1 MFKSPAIGAGGVESY
16 ETALSQ
22 SSAGAAAIA
31 SAASLPARDSFYPT
45 HRTGCEATAQLFDKK
60 GPISMQSDAQKPGSL
75 PSLDLVAALD
85 AAATAAHAGAAVLRA
100 YSHNRA
106 DLVIDRKAR
115 NDLVSQAD
123 REAEQA
129 VIAELRAR
137 TPDFGIVAEE
147 TGGATAG
154 RATWYID
161 PLDGTTNF
169 LHGIPQ
175 YAVSI
180 ALIAHAGT
188 EVAPGQIVDVDTP
201 VVAAIY
207 DPCREEL
214 FNALYRTG
222 AWLNGHRISCSRTP
236 TLSDAVLATG
246 FPFRDFSFADQYMPT
261 LHKAIDAT
269 RGVRRLGAAA
279 LDLAWTAAGRY
290 DGYWEMGLA
299 PWDVAAGT
307 LIVREAGGVAEDMY
321 GVDPWPIGGYVIA
334 GNPAVAQALKEMIAP
349 HLLPPAARA

>member
-1 MFKSPAIGAGGVESY
+1 MQ
-16 ETALSQ
+16 T
-22 SSAGAAAIA
+22 SAQP
-31 SAASLPARDSFYPT
+31 ST
-45 HRTGCEATAQLFDKK
+45 QHAT
-60 GPISMQSDAQKPGSL
+60 
-75 PSLDLVAALD
+75 LDLCAALD
-85 AAATAAHAGAAVLRA
+85 AAVTAAHAGAAILQSYA
-100 YSHNRA
+100 HHRA

-123 REAEQA
+123 REAEAA
-129 VIAELRAR
+129 VIQELRNR
-137 TPDFGIVAEE
+137 TPAFGIVAEE
-147 TGGATAG
+147 TGGQVAG
-154 RATWYID
+154 PATWYID

-169 LHGIPQ
+169 LHGIPH

-188 EVAPGQIVDVDTP
+188 KVSAGSVLDVDTP
-201 VVAAIY
+201 VVAAVY

-214 FNALYRTG
+214 FNAVYGLG
-222 AWLNGHRISCSRTP
+222 AWLNGHRITCSRTQ
-236 TLSDAVLATG
+236 TLDDAVLATG
-246 FPFRDFSFADQYMPT
+246 FPFRDFSFAEQYMPM
-261 LHKAIDAT
+261 LHDAINLT

-321 GVDPWPIGGYVIA
+321 GVDPWPIGGYVVS
-334 GNPAVAQALKEMIAP
+334 GNPAVAAALKDMIAP
-349 HLLPPAARA
+349 HLVKPRTA

>member
-1 MFKSPAIGAGGVESY
+1 MPSTRLP
-16 ETALSQ
+16 LS
-22 SSAGAAAIA
+22 
-31 SAASLPARDSFYPT
+31 DY
-45 HRTGCEATAQLFDKK
+45 
-60 GPISMQSDAQKPGSL
+60 
-75 PSLDLVAALD
+75 LD
-85 AAATAAHAGAAVLRA
+85 AAVTAAHAAAAILQA

-106 DLVIDRKAR
+106 ELVIDKKSR

-129 VIAELRAR
+129 VLEILRER
-137 TPDFGIVAEE
+137 TPELGIVAEE
-147 TGGATAG
+147 SGGQTSGA
-154 RATWYID
+154 ATWYID

-188 EVAPGQIVDVDTP
+188 LVDGDTPLTEDTP
-201 VVAAIY
+201 VIGVVY
-207 DPCREEL
+207 DPNREEM
-214 FNALYRTG
+214 FTAMHGVG
-222 AWLNGHRISCSRTP
+222 AWLNGHRITCSQTE
-236 TLSDAVLATG
+236 VLAESVLGSG

-261 LHKAIDAT
+261 LHEAINTT

-279 LDLAWTAAGRY
+279 LDLAWVACGRY

-307 LIVREAGGVAEDMY
+307 VIVREAGGVCGDMY
-321 GVDPWPIGGYVIA
+321 HRTPWPIKGYVYA
-334 GNPAVAQALKEMIAP
+334 GNTHTAPALDAMIQP
-349 HLLPPAARA
+349 HLKKE